1 MSAAGLA
8 EIRDMFK
15 MINEKL
21 TSIEE
26 KFEDCKTELK
36 TIKKENEEL
45 KITIA
50 EQGERLEN
58 LEKETRKRNIVI
70 KGLEDTAVEST
81 GDLQMKIE
89 ELIARIGVSL
99 NGSLDTN
106 ETFRLGKFREG
117 KIRPILVKLQSFDKK
132 IEIYKKAKKLKDSN
146 IWIDDDV
153 TKTVQDIRRRL
164 VPHLKV
170 ARQNGKKAFLKY
182 DQLIIEGAKY
192 GIKHFN
198 QVDQEE
204 IKFKNRTAAER
215 SPEEGFKTKSQTKK
229 IYRPS

>member
-1 MSAAGLA
+1 M
-8 EIRDMFK
+8 
-15 MINEKL
+15 
-21 TSIEE
+21 
-26 KFEDCKTELK
+26 
-36 TIKKENEEL
+36 
-45 KITIA
+45 
-50 EQGERLEN
+50 
-58 LEKETRKRNIVI
+58 
-70 KGLEDTAVEST
+70 
-81 GDLQMKIE
+81 
-89 ELIARIGVSL
+89 
-99 NGSLDTN
+99 
-106 ETFRLGKFREG
+106 
-117 KIRPILVKLQSFDKK
+117 
-132 IEIYKKAKKLKDSN
+132 KDSN

-204 IKFKNRTAAER
+204 IKFKKRTAAEC
-215 SPEEGFKTKSQTKK
+215 SPEEGSKTKSQTKK